1 MWFIIFAE
9 QKKVDMPDFSIQ
21 KMHWV
26 FSQIKETESES
37 GSEEVLLDS
46 VKESSVRE
54 SSLNSSVNEL

>member
-1 MWFIIFAE
+1 
-9 QKKVDMPDFSIQ
+9 
-21 KMHWV
+21 MHWV

-46 VKESSVRE
+46 VKEFSVRE